1 MTRSSDRPKDS
12 LAARAAERAAERIP
26 DRTGARPGGTYSRF
40 IPREEL
46 NGFAAWNP
54 GQVAGQVA
62 HRTGSQPPPA
72 PPPPVQHRASDS
84 AEERAAFE
92 ARRRAEI
99 TAREAAQAEAVRQAR
114 EGGYHDGY
122 RDGLSALENFKHSYA
137 AQTSAQV
144 GAVVQQLQA
153 QLDALQRDLATRV
166 AGIALDVARQV
177 VRSELQAAPA
187 LVVAVTQEALGALL
201 TRAGHVSVRLHP
213 ADVDLVAEGCA
224 GLLAERGARLVAD
237 AQIERGGCQVESDLA
252 AVDARL
258 STRWARACATVGRP
272 DTPWPE
278 PDAGPPDEVHP
289 ASGTPQ

>member
-1 MTRSSDRPKDS
+1 MTRSSDRPPES
-12 LAARAAERAAERIP
+12 LSERAAERAAERMP
-26 DRTGARPGGTYSRF
+26 DRTAGRPGNTYSRF

-72 PPPPVQHRASDS
+72 PPPVQHRANDS

-99 TAREAAQAEAVRQAR
+99 AAREAAHAEAVRQSR

-177 VRSELQAAPA
+177 VRSELQADPA

-201 TRAGHVSVRLHP
+201 SRAGHVSLRLNP

-224 GLLAERGARLVAD
+224 GLLTERGARLVAD
-237 AQIERGGCQVESDLA
+237 AQVERGGCRVESDVA
-252 AVDARL
+252 TVDARL
-258 STRWARACATVGRP
+258 STRWARACAAIGRAE
-272 DTPWPE
+272 TPWPE
-278 PDAGPPDEVHP
+278 PDAGLTDDLPPADG
-289 ASGTPQ
+289 ASA